1 MQIVERRAQLPRVP
15 LDLHLREARAAGR
28 LLDPLGDEA
37 AEIATRGKLHDDA
50 DEDLDEIGNLMS
62 IHDIIANKNHST
74 GSKLRKQES
83 EIDGRFNYAT
93 GCDGAQVVYRQCI
106 GSCLIP
112 IFSILKEFF
121 FIGTFSIRL
130 NYTMRFIILSTIL
143 N

>member
-1 MQIVERRAQLPRVP
+1 MK
-15 LDLHLREARAAGR
+15 LDLR
-28 LLDPLGDEA
+28 
-37 AEIATRGKLHDDA
+37 
-50 DEDLDEIGNLMS
+50 S

-112 IFSILKEFF
+112 IFSILKEQPSKPKFA
-121 FIGTFSIRL
+121 IDWETAMVKKMSQC
-130 NYTMRFIILSTIL
+130 
-143 N
+143 